1 MAWLSDIEWR
11 ERYSAAPPH
20 GDATSS
26 TSTSASSASTRPAG
40 SVCSSSSRLESSG
53 PATDRNADLVGELY
67 ELLDVLA
74 VRDWDLTD
82 VLAVNR
88 LGTLA
93 RFSALLADYESV
105 RRRARP
111 DADAEGEQVGGEDR
125 GTWYYRNLALHIIN
139 YAQGAYEGFDGE
151 DDFALDAVDLTTVH
165 RAKGLEWPVVFVP
178 AMTAKRFPSSQAP
191 ATFRTGWSRGR
202 CLTRRATRAAMR
214 DERRLFYVAITR
226 ARDWLSVSRHERVT
240 KQRVA
245 PSPYYAEL
253 SEPRSTST
261 KIKFP
266 TIEPT
271 DTGSDASLDITFSE
285 LAAFLECGMA
295 YRLRNLIGFQP
306 RLAPELGYGKAV
318 HHVLRSIAET
328 TRDTGTVPTASE
340 IDAILDSAS
349 SCPTANKVAH
359 RQLKDAAR
367 RLITTYATKH
377 EADLRR
383 IWETERP
390 FELHLEGVTVS
401 GRADVIL
408 DHEGGVPTA
417 LALVDYKTS
426 VKGAALDHAL
436 QLQVYANAGLREG
449 LDVRAAPTSTTSRRP
464 IVTRSVS
471 PPPNLPAEATVTAAA
486 ERIKA
491 RDYSP
496 SPGAACARCE
506 VRTICRHAKR

>member
-1 MAWLSDIEWR
+1 VFSLD
-11 ERYSAAPPH
+11 
-20 GDATSS
+20 
-26 TSTSASSASTRPAG
+26 
-40 SVCSSSSRLESSG
+40 G
-53 PATDRNADLVGELY
+53 PARNRLRRALLEWKTAVPRSDRTADLVGELY
-67 ELLDVLA
+67 ELLTVLD
-74 VRDWDLTD
+74 VRDWDLSD
-82 VLAVNR
+82 QLQVNR

-111 DADAEGEQVGGEDR
+111 DAAAEGEQVGGESR

-139 YAQGAYEGFDGE
+139 YAQGAFEGFDGE
-151 DDFALDAVDLTTVH
+151 DDFALNAIDLTTVH
-165 RAKGLEWPVVFVP
+165 RAKGLEWPAVFVP
-178 AMTAKRFPSSQAP
+178 AVTAKRFPSSRSGQIQDWLVP
-191 ATFRTGWSRGR
+191 RPMFD
-202 CLTRRATRAAMR
+202 ATRYEGGDS

-226 ARDWLSVSRHERVT
+226 ARDWLSVSRHRRVT

-245 PSPYYAEL
+245 QSPYHAEL
-253 SEPRSTST
+253 SAHAIEPEDIKLPPVEPRQH
-261 KIKFP
+261 
-266 TIEPT
+266 
-271 DTGSDASLDITFSE
+271 GSDGALMITFSE
-285 LAAFLECGMA
+285 LASFIDCGMA

-328 TRDTGTVPTASE
+328 TRDTGHVPTPAE
-340 IDAILDSAS
+340 IDGILDSS
-349 SCPTANKVAH
+349 FFLPTANKVAH

-377 EADLRR
+377 QADLHR

-390 FELHLEGVTVS
+390 FELHLDGVTIS

-426 VKGAALDHAL
+426 VRGTALDHAL

-449 LDVRAAPTSTTSRRP
+449 LDVRAAFVHDLKKAARDPVGVAAADIQAAEET
-464 IVTRSVS
+464 VT
-471 PPPNLPAEATVTAAA
+471 TAAA
-486 ERIKA
+486 RIRA
-491 RDYSP
+491 RDYIP
-496 SPGAACARCE
+496 NPGPGCRACE
-506 VRTICRHAKR
+506 VRSVCKHAQP